1 MGAILVGCGDS
12 TDEKKKVN
20 NIVSTQNLDS
30 QNNSNPTTQNLN
42 QNTTDALNLD
52 ETGAK
57 NLDKQN
63 SDMQEK
69 IDKIS
74 NEKNQTAQILLA
86 KSQNTNAIFPG
97 DKTPEQ
103 FFAQKCAVCH
113 GKKGEKNSML
123 PTMRVMNKV
132 SKDELFSVMKDY
144 QNGVGGKLKATMLT
158 QLNGL
163 NDEQIEALAQ
173 LIASFG
179 EK

>member
-1 MGAILVGCGDS
+1 M
-12 TDEKKKVN
+12 T
-20 NIVSTQNLDS
+20 NLD
-30 QNNSNPTTQNLN
+30 
-42 QNTTDALNLD
+42 NTN
-52 ETGAK
+52 AK

-63 SDMQEK
+63 SSAQEK

-74 NEKNQTAQILLA
+74 DEKNQTAQISPA
-86 KSQNTNAIFPG
+86 KSQNTNAIFLG

-113 GKKGEKNSML
+113 GKNGEKNSML

-132 SKDELFSVMKDY
+132 SKDELFSVMKGY

-163 NDEQIEALAQ
+163 NDEQIKALAE
-173 LIASFG
+173 LIAGFG
-179 EK
+179 AK